1 MIIHYN
7 YPFVAMATL
16 RYVSVYSFLMSYVLL
31 MKVMTFD
38 TNRYLSADN
47 EMKRIFGAR
56 VVRSELK

>member
-1 MIIHYN
+1 
-7 YPFVAMATL
+7 MATVK
-16 RYVSVYSFLMSYVLL
+16 YVSVYSFLMSSVLL